1 MGRLGRLGRLGGLA
15 WAGSGNGSVCHE
27 RRLLGAG
34 APQRSSS
41 RFLSSRKR
49 SQVEVVE
56 VVVEEVV
63 VEMEVVEVVEE
74 KVVVEV
80 EVVVEETVAV
90 GGGGGGGTYEP

>member
-1 MGRLGRLGRLGGLA
+1 MGRLGGLA

-56 VVVEEVV
+56 VVVE
-63 VEMEVVEVVEE
+63 VE
-74 KVVVEV
+74 VVEV
-80 EVVVEETVAV
+80 EVAVKVAAEVAAEVAEVVAAEVAAVAVVVEVAAV
-90 GGGGGGGTYEP
+90 VVV